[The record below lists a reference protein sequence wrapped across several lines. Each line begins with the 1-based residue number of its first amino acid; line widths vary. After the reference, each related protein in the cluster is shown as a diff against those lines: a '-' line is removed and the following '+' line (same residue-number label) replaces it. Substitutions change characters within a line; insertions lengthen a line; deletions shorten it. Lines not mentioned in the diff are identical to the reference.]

1 MTTAPKM
8 PDASVPCN
16 PVFVSEVIGDGAD
29 AHREVRVGDW
39 TLTAPGANGTDPLV
53 RDLDI
58 GRRVYP
64 NAKPHKIRERIRAL
78 IAEGDPNFR
87 PLEVLPH
94 RGKTSS
100 GGRPASE
107 FMLSEHEAVF
117 LVSQIDTPAARSMT
131 HAMIRVFR
139 AAVRGLLAPQPVALP
154 PEIVAEVATLRAEV
168 ADLRGELATGVIG
181 ADVAAREIVAPL
193 RRIAYLRG
201 ATARQR
207 KSWRSRVERQLRN
220 LLGHSRRGAT
230 WARLD
235 RKLLGVAQHRVGEWL
250 DDAIAHARK
259 NPPGQMLLPGTPKP
273 STERPS

>member
-139 AAVRGLLAPQPVALP
+139 AAVLRRRVPVLRPRVVRPRVLRGSILRPGVLVLRRARVRRAERGIGPGDHRGRDERQRAEPEREDGEAWPPPGRRSPRSRALP
-154 PEIVAEVATLRAEV
+154 PEAHHRRILRARF
-168 ADLRGELATGVIG
+168 ANSSRS
-181 ADVAAREIVAPL
+181 
-193 RRIAYLRG
+193 G
-201 ATARQR
+201 ATKLSSVRTIAESRLSFLNSFSLSCR
-207 KSWRSRVERQLRN
+207 TRSIVFL
-220 LLGHSRRGAT
+220 
-230 WARLD
+230 
-235 RKLLGVAQHRVGEWL
+235 
-250 DDAIAHARK
+250 
-259 NPPGQMLLPGTPKP
+259 
-273 STERPS
+273 